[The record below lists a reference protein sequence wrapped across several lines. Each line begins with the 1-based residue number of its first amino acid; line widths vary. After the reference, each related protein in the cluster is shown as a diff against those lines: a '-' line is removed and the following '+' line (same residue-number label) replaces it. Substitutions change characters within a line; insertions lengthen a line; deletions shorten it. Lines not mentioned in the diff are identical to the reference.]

1 MRKMKKSFM
10 ACLLTIVMAISLVG
24 CKAEFDAAN
33 YVDSCL
39 DLLTKGETKE
49 YMKMTKRT
57 EEQAKQDYQNNL
69 DAMVESMGVTGISDK
84 LQEDYKTFFK
94 NLYSKSK
101 YEVKSSKKMSGKD
114 GYTVTVEIQ
123 QITGLFDGLQEELEE
138 KSEEIASDAEN
149 LDLNEAMELVFQ
161 LMLDLMNDR
170 LDKIT
175 YSDPKSITVDVV
187 ADSDKVYSI
196 TDKGYEAINEALIS
210 IDGLE

>member
-1 MRKMKKSFM
+1 MKKMKKSFM
-10 ACLLTIVMAISLVG
+10 ACLLTIVMTISLVG

-94 NLYSKSK
+94 ELYSKSK

-123 QITGLFDGLQEELEE
+123 QITGLFDGLQDELVE
-138 KSEEIASDAEN
+138 KSAELASED
-149 LDLNEAMELVFQ
+149 LDINQAMELVFQ

-170 LDKIT
+170 LDDII
-175 YSDPKSITVDVV
+175 YSDAKSITVDVV

-196 TDKGYEAINEALIS
+196 TDKGYEAINDALIS
-210 IDGLE
+210 IEGLEAE

>member
-10 ACLLTIVMAISLVG
+10 ASLLTIVMAISLVG

-69 DAMVESMGVTGISDK
+69 DAMVTSMGVTGISDK

-94 NLYSKSK
+94 ELYSKSK

-123 QITGLFDGLQEELEE
+123 QITGLFDGLQDELVE
-138 KSEEIASDAEN
+138 KSADLASED
-149 LDLNEAMELVFQ
+149 LDLNEAMEAVFQ

-170 LDKIT
+170 LDNIT
-175 YSDPKSITVDVV
+175 YSDAKSITVDVV

-196 TDKGYEAINEALIS
+196 TDKGYEAINDALIS
-210 IDGLE
+210 IEGLETE

>member
-10 ACLLTIVMAISLVG
+10 TCLLTIVMAISLVG

-94 NLYSKSK
+94 ELYSKSK

-123 QITGLFDGLQEELEE
+123 QITGLFDGLQDELVE
-138 KSEEIASDAEN
+138 KSAEHASDD
-149 LDLNEAMELVFQ
+149 LDMNQAMELVFQ

-170 LDKIT
+170 LDNIT
-175 YSDPKSITVDVV
+175 YSDAKSITVDVV

-196 TDKGYEAINEALIS
+196 TNKGYEAINDALIS
-210 IDGLE
+210 LDGLETE

>member
-1 MRKMKKSFM
+1 MKKMKKSFM

-94 NLYSKSK
+94 ELYSKSK

-123 QITGLFDGLQEELEE
+123 QITGLFDGLQDELVE
-138 KSEEIASDAEN
+138 KSAELASED
-149 LDLNEAMELVFQ
+149 LDINQAMELVFQ

-170 LDKIT
+170 LDDIT
-175 YSDPKSITVDVV
+175 YSDAKSITVDVV

-196 TDKGYEAINEALIS
+196 TDKGYEAINDALIS
-210 IDGLE
+210 IEGLEAE

>member
-94 NLYSKSK
+94 DLYSKSK

-123 QITGLFDGLQEELEE
+123 QITGLFDGLQEELVT
-138 KSEEIASDAEN
+138 KSAELASDD
-149 LDLNEAMELVFQ
+149 LDINQAMELVFQ

-170 LDKIT
+170 LDDIT
-175 YSDPKSITVDVV
+175 YSDAKSITVDVI

-196 TDKGYEAINEALIS
+196 TDKGYEAINDALIS
-210 IDGLE
+210 IEGLETE

>member
-10 ACLLTIVMAISLVG
+10 ACLLTIVMAISLAG

-69 DAMVESMGVTGISDK
+69 DSMVTSMGVTGISDK
-84 LQEDYKTFFK
+84 LQEDYKTFFEE
-94 NLYSKSK
+94 LYSKSK

-123 QITGLFDGLQEELEE
+123 QITGLFDGLQDELVE
-138 KSEEIASDAEN
+138 KSAELASED
-149 LDLNEAMELVFQ
+149 LDVNQAMELVFQ
-161 LMLDLMNDR
+161 IMLDLMNDR
-170 LDKIT
+170 LDNIT
-175 YSDPKSITVDVV
+175 YSDAKSITVDVV

-196 TDKGYEAINEALIS
+196 TNKGYEAINDALIS
-210 IDGLE
+210 IEGLETE

>member
-1 MRKMKKSFM
+1 MRKMKKLFM
-10 ACLLTIVMAISLVG
+10 TCLLTIVMAISLVG

-49 YMKMTKRT
+49 YTKMTKRT
-57 EEQAKQDYQNNL
+57 EDQAKQDYQNNL
-69 DAMVESMGVTGISDK
+69 DAMVESMGVTGISDE

-94 NLYSKSK
+94 ELYSKSK
-101 YEVKSSKKMSGKD
+101 YNVKSSKKMSGKD
-114 GYTVTVEIQ
+114 GYTVTVEIE
-123 QITGLFDGLQEELEE
+123 QITGLFEGLEDELTEKSAELASEELD
-138 KSEEIASDAEN
+138 IN
-149 LDLNEAMELVFQ
+149 QLTEAVFQ
-161 LMLDLMNDR
+161 IMLDLMNDR

-196 TDKGYEAINEALIS
+196 TDEGYEAINEALIS
-210 IDGLE
+210 IDGLEAE

>member
-1 MRKMKKSFM
+1 MRKMKKVLA
-10 ACLLTIVMAISLVG
+10 ACLLTVLMAVTLAG

-57 EEQAKQDYQNNL
+57 QDQADSDYEANL
-69 DAMVESMGVTGISDK
+69 NAMVDSMGVAGISDELK
-84 LQEDYKTFFK
+84 DKYRDFFK
-94 NLYSKSK
+94 ELYSKSK
-101 YEVKSSKKMSGKD
+101 YDVKSSKKMSGED
-114 GYTVTVEIQ
+114 GYTVTIEIQ
-123 QITGLFDGLQEELEE
+123 QITGLFDGIQDELIEKSTELVTEETSMEELN
-138 KSEEIASDAEN
+138 EI
-149 LDLNEAMELVFQ
+149 VFQ
-161 LMLDLMNDR
+161 AMLDLMNDR

-187 ADSDKVYSI
+187 ADSNKVYSI

-210 IDGLE
+210 VDGLE

>member
-1 MRKMKKSFM
+1 MKKSFM

-94 NLYSKSK
+94 ELYSKSK

-123 QITGLFDGLQEELEE
+123 QITGLFDGLQDELVE
-138 KSEEIASDAEN
+138 KSAELASED
-149 LDLNEAMELVFQ
+149 LDINQAMELVFQ

-170 LDKIT
+170 LDDIT
-175 YSDPKSITVDVV
+175 YSDAKSITVDVV

-196 TDKGYEAINEALIS
+196 TDKGYEAINDALIS
-210 IDGLE
+210 IEGLEAE